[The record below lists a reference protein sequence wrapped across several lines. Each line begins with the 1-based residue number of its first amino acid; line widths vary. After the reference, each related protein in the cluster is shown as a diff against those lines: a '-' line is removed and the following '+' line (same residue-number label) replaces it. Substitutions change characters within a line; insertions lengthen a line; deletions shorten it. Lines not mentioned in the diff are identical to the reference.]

1 MFTSISTPKKGVCP
15 VSKKSWDMS
24 GSDPLSSKLPLWPIG
39 CLVIRGQRSV
49 AIEAAGIH
57 AGPTPT
63 QGVAVAP
70 LAALVAIVDGIP
82 GIRKQSKT
90 GVVLMG
96 NLNFINHWSCR
107 FDG

>member
-1 MFTSISTPKKGVCP
+1 MTHPTSA
-15 VSKKSWDMS
+15 
-24 GSDPLSSKLPLWPIG
+24 KLPLGPIG

-63 QGVAVAP
+63 QGVTVAP

-82 GIRKQSKT
+82 RRKPPGT
-90 GVVLMG
+90 IWDLGDRRG
-96 NLNFINHWSCR
+96 R
-107 FDG
+107 F